1 MHDLFNA
8 AKKNK
13 ILKGILPHLPGRTYL
28 VGGCVRDLMLGAVP
42 SDFDLVTFGASMD
55 LARQLGAILG
65 GKAFFMDRER
75 QVARV
80 ALNHGDL
87 TIDVSPPRGDDIAAD
102 LAERDITINAMAL
115 NPFDGTLIDPLGGQ
129 KDLQEKRIRL
139 IAEKNLK
146 DDPLR
151 GLRSLRFSVQLGFS
165 LDNLT
170 LGMIKKNAETLQ
182 VIAPERIKY
191 EFLKALKCPDSATF
205 FSLLIDAGYAPVL
218 FKGPVDE
225 DRLGLG
231 LEILSG
237 VEGLLPDVSSYLPG
251 IKDPFADELEHGFT
265 RSGALRLAGFFAGIA
280 ESSQHNYNEDLV
292 HSWCTR
298 LALSSLASRVIAK
311 TISGMLRVHG
321 LNEKPFLS
329 GSGMHRLLSAYRQCI
344 PEMLLLALAS
354 DTLATQR
361 IADGTNDVSIQTRVA
376 SLWEYF
382 LGTYQAH
389 TANPLLTGHDIMEN
403 LSMDPGLKVGEL
415 LRLVEEARADGIIS
429 SRGQALEY
437 LRSIMTE

>member
-1 MHDLFNA
+1 MYDLFNA
-8 AKKNK
+8 VSKNK
-13 ILKGILPHLPGRTYL
+13 ILKGILPHLPGQTYL
-28 VGGCVRDLMLGAVP
+28 VGGCVRDLMLGAEP

-65 GKAFFMDRER
+65 GKAFFMDQER

-87 TIDVSPPRGDDIAAD
+87 TIDVSPPKGNDIAAD

-129 KDLQEKRIRL
+129 KDLQERRIRL

-151 GLRSLRFSVQLGFS
+151 GLRCLRFSVQLGFS

-170 LGMIKKNAETLQ
+170 MEVIKKNAETLQ
-182 VIAPERIKY
+182 KIAPERIKY
-191 EFLKALKCPDSATF
+191 EFLKALKCPASATF
-205 FSLLIDAGYAPVL
+205 FSLLIDAGYASVL
-218 FKGPVDE
+218 FKAPVDD

-237 VEGLLPDVSSYLPG
+237 IERLLMDVSSYLPG

-265 RSGALRLAGFFAGIA
+265 RAGALRLAGFFAGMA
-280 ESSQHNYNEDLV
+280 GSSQHNYDHDLV

-298 LALSSLASRVIAK
+298 LALSSLAGRVIAK
-311 TISGMLRVHG
+311 TISGMTRVFG
-321 LNEKPFLS
+321 LNEKPLLS
-329 GSGMHRLLSAYRQCI
+329 NSDMHRLLSAYRQCL

-354 DTLATQR
+354 DTLAPQK
-361 IADGTNDVSIQTRVA
+361 IADKTRDVSIQTRVA

-382 LGTYQAH
+382 QITYKVHA
-389 TANPLLTGHDIMEN
+389 ASPLLSGHDIMEN
-403 LSMDPGLKVGEL
+403 LSVDPGPKVGDL
-415 LRLVEEARADGIIS
+415 LRLVEEARSDGIIS
-429 SRGQALEY
+429 SREQALEY
-437 LRSIMTE
+437 LRSIMA